1 MTLIAATSLA
11 CPFCG
16 SRSTHDMPTD
26 ACQFFLECPVC
37 LQVIRP
43 KPGDCCVFCSFGDD
57 KCPPRQCSSCDDGAP
72 VDLVVETE
80 RLVVRRLSEGDAEFM
95 LGLLNEPSFLR
106 FIGDKG
112 VRTLEDAREYLR
124 KGPMRSY
131 ARFGFGLY
139 LTTLKDGDVP
149 IGICGLVK
157 REALDDVDVGFAF
170 RPDFWS
176 QGYAFEAA
184 TAVLAH
190 ARGSL
195 GLSRLVA
202 IVSPDNDRS
211 IQLLERL
218 GLRFERM
225 IQLAADGPEIKLF
238 ASAG

>member
-1 MTLIAATSLA
+1 MTLIAVSTLA

-16 SRSTHDMPTD
+16 CRSTHDMPTD
-26 ACQFFLECPVC
+26 ACQFFLECPIC
-37 LQVIRP
+37 FQVIRP
-43 KPGDCCVFCSFGDD
+43 KPGDCCVFCSFGDA
-57 KCPPRQCSSCDDGAP
+57 KCPPRQCPSCDDGAP
-72 VDLVVETE
+72 AGLVVETE
-80 RLVVRRLSEGDAEFM
+80 RLVVRRLTEGDAEFM

-131 ARFGFGLY
+131 DRFGFGLY
-139 LTTLKDGDVP
+139 LTMRKDDGAP

-170 RPDFWS
+170 LPPFWS

-184 TAVLAH
+184 TEVLGY
-190 ARGSL
+190 ARGTL
-195 GLSRLVA
+195 GLGRIVA

-218 GLRFERM
+218 GLRYERM
-225 IQLAADGPEIKLF
+225 IQLVADGPEIKLF
-238 ASAG
+238 ASNG